1 MLSCWCQSDDR
12 DDLQVALALPN
23 GNSDMAQG
31 EHQFCG
37 NFEHSKDDMDCV
49 LLFDGRSFRM
59 EALAGRIN
67 NLRYAWVGSVRL
79 RSKRY
84 AAQ

>member
-1 MLSCWCQSDDR
+1 M
-12 DDLQVALALPN
+12 QVALALPSGN
-23 GNSDMAQG
+23 GNGGQV

-37 NFEHSKDDMDCV
+37 TFEHSKDDMDCV

-67 NLRYAWVGSVRL
+67 NI
-79 RSKRY
+79 K
-84 AAQ
+84 

>member
-1 MLSCWCQSDDR
+1 MLCRATVMCYKDNLMLLHGR
-12 DDLQVALALPN
+12 HTMQVALALPSSN
-23 GNSDMAQG
+23 GNGGQV

-37 NFEHSKDDMDCV
+37 TFEHSKDDMDCV

-67 NLRYAWVGSVRL
+67 NL
-79 RSKRY
+79 K
-84 AAQ
+84 